1 MGIYLNPNSAN
12 FEETLKRPIFVDKTM
27 ILKTLNRFIDEQNKY
42 ICVSRPRRFGKTIAS
57 NIISSY
63 YSKGCNSREIFS
75 KLKFGQDEDFES
87 KLNKFNFIK
96 IDLNSEYRNCRNR
109 ENVLSRLQDKVIQE
123 FIEAFPKIKFFED
136 DSIAEAIQK
145 VFTQTGEQFFILI
158 DEYDVFVREQVNGV
172 VSDELFTEYLDFLNG
187 LFKSDTLKPA
197 IALAYLTGILPIVRD
212 RVQSKLNNFEEYTM
226 LSALELTEF
235 VGFNSDEVEEL
246 CSKYKIDFE
255 ECKRWYDGYRLSR
268 NVIDGNNDV
277 SEVSYEIYNPQSVVK
292 LIETREFANYWSK
305 TSTYKVISDR
315 LHANFDGTQDDVVRM
330 LGGESVDVNVTRYLN
345 TMTDFTSRHDVFTYL
360 IHLGYLV
367 YDKNEKTCRI
377 PNGEIRQ
384 EWENAVEDCDEY
396 KTTNQIIKHSK
407 ELLQATL
414 EGEEE
419 AVAEALDLSHIH
431 ATSNRSYNSEDGLQ
445 CAIYLSYIYALNKY
459 TIVKEMTA
467 GKGFADVTFIPYVEG
482 FPAIIIE
489 LKRNGDERTAVNQI
503 KEKKYFAS
511 LEHYTGDL
519 LFVGINY
526 DEETKKH
533 VCKMEK
539 FVKD

>member
-75 KLKFGQDEDFES
+75 KLKFGQDADFES
-87 KLNKFNFIK
+87 KLNKFNFIT

-145 VFTQTGEQFFILI
+145 VFTRTGEQFFILI

-172 VSDELFTEYLDFLNG
+172 ISDELFTEYLDFLNG

-268 NVIDGNNDV
+268 NVIDSNNDV

-305 TSTYKVISDR
+305 TSTYKVITDR

-445 CAIYLSYIYALNKY
+445 CAI
-459 TIVKEMTA
+459 
-467 GKGFADVTFIPYVEG
+467 
-482 FPAIIIE
+482 
-489 LKRNGDERTAVNQI
+489 
-503 KEKKYFAS
+503 
-511 LEHYTGDL
+511 
-519 LFVGINY
+519 
-526 DEETKKH
+526 
-533 VCKMEK
+533 
-539 FVKD
+539 

>member
-1 MGIYLNPNSAN
+1 MGIYLNPNSVN

-27 ILKTLNRFIDEQNKY
+27 ILKVLNKFIDQQNKY

-75 KLKFGQDEDFES
+75 RLKFGQDEDFES

-187 LFKSDTLKPA
+187 LFKSNTLKPA

-212 RVQSKLNNFEEYTM
+212 RVQSKLNNFREYTM
-226 LSALELTEF
+226 LNAFDLSEF
-235 VGFNSDEVEEL
+235 VGFTSDEVEEL
-246 CSKYKIDFE
+246 CRQYKIDYE
-255 ECKRWYDGYRLSR
+255 ECKRWYDGYKQ
-268 NVIDGNNDV
+268 NG
-277 SEVSYEIYNPQSVVK
+277 YEIYNPESVVMT
-292 LIETREFANYWSK
+292 ISTGEFASYWSQ
-305 TSTYKVISDR
+305 TSTYRVISDR
-315 LHANFDGTQDDVVRM
+315 LQANFDGTRDDVIRM
-330 LGGESVDVNVTRYLN
+330 LGGESVDVNITMYMN
-345 TMTDFTSRHDVFTYL
+345 TMTDFVSKDDVFTYL
-360 IHLGYLV
+360 IHLGYLS
-367 YDKNEKTCRI
+367 YDKNTKTCCV
-377 PNGEIRQ
+377 PNSEVAGQ
-384 EWENAVEDCDEY
+384 WHAAVSICDEY

-431 ATSNRSYNSEDGLQ
+431 ATSNRSYNGEDGLQ
-445 CAIYLSYIYALNKY
+445 CAIYLSDIYALNKY
-459 TIVKEMTA
+459 TIVNEMTA

-482 FPAIIIE
+482 VPAIIIE

>member
-96 IDLNSEYRNCRNR
+96 IDLNSEYRNSDDRP
-109 ENVLSRLQDKVIQE
+109 NVLKNLKLKLKREIS
-123 FIEAFPKIKFFED
+123 EAFPEIKFED
-136 DSIAEAIQK
+136 YESFTDRMLK

-172 VSDELFTEYLDFLNG
+172 ISDELFTEYLDFLNG

-212 RVQSKLNNFEEYTM
+212 KVQSKLNNFEEYTM
-226 LSALELTEF
+226 VNAFELSEF

-246 CSKYKIDFE
+246 CKQYKVDYE
-255 ECKRWYDGYRLSR
+255 ECKRWYDGYRQ
-268 NVIDGNNDV
+268 NG
-277 SEVSYEIYNPQSVVK
+277 YEIYNPQAVVK
-292 LIETREFANYWSK
+292 VMETGEFGNYWSK
-305 TSTYKVISDR
+305 TSSYQVISDR
-315 LHANFDGTQDDVVRM
+315 LQANFDGTQDAVIRM
-330 LGGESVDVNVTRYLN
+330 LGGESVDVDVWTYLN
-345 TMTDFTSRHDVFTYL
+345 TMTDFTKSDDVFTYL

-384 EWENAVEDCDEY
+384 EWERAVRDCDEY

-539 FVKD
+539 FVK